1 MKKFFEVAAAVMLC
15 ASLLVSCGS
24 NDGSTASSKSGKAAV
39 SEQSGT
45 VSESTSPDAA
55 ATKTAESK
63 SAGNAAD
70 AASDNVYDEVL
81 KTYRNA
87 QTNNYFNGDP
97 DSCGDINMELWYS
110 ADRTSKLQYALI
122 DLANDGK
129 PELIIAKPDSTYS
142 TGYIIYDMWGQSN
155 GKAVRLFDL
164 TSMGYRSIYTVCENG
179 AIKNAGSSGAGSN
192 SYEVYTIAKNS
203 AKPVIKESYQQE
215 GTSYT
220 KYEGTS
226 DKGTKI
232 TSEEFDNAINIC
244 KDMKNINWVN
254 V

>member
-1 MKKFFEVAAAVMLC
+1 MLC
-15 ASLLVSCGS
+15 ASLLVSCGG
-24 NDGSTASSKSGKAAV
+24 NDGTDASSKADKSAV
-39 SEQSGT
+39 SQQSST
-45 VSESTSPDAA
+45 ASESTSSAA
-55 ATKTAESK
+55 SATETAENK
-63 SAGNAAD
+63 NGNTAV
-70 AASDNVYDEVL
+70 AASDKVYDEVL
-81 KTYRNA
+81 KIYRNA

-110 ADRTSKLQYALI
+110 ADRTAKLQYALI

-129 PELIIAKPDSTYS
+129 PELIIAKLDPNNAN
-142 TGYIIYDMWGQSN
+142 GYVIYDMWGQSN

-164 TSMGYRSIYTVCENG
+164 TSMGYRSIYTICENG
-179 AIKNAGSSGAGSN
+179 SIKNAGSSGAGIN
-192 SYEVYTIAKNS
+192 SYDVYTLAKNS
-203 AKPVIKESYQQE
+203 AKPAIEVSYQQE

-220 KYEGTS
+220 KYEGES

-244 KDMKNINWVN
+244 KEMKNINWIN